1 MLVNNVIDL
10 PFIILYI
17 ATGALTLS
25 LVQRRFSER
34 VELGKLAEHVVTT
47 RYNSV
52 ILGEVRGP
60 MKKKLRTQK

>member
-17 ATGALTLS
+17 ATGVLTLS
-25 LVQRRFSER
+25 RVQRRFSAR

-47 RYNSV
+47 RHTSV
-52 ILGEVRGP
+52 
-60 MKKKLRTQK
+60 